1 VGRGPALDR
10 CAIAGGEW
18 GDLRELKR
26 FDNPI
31 CRMGKEAAAKLLD
44 KDMAL
49 NYNACQ
55 AITG

>member
-1 VGRGPALDR
+1 V
-10 CAIAGGEW
+10 IAGGEC

-31 CRMGKEAAAKLLD
+31 CRMGKELAAKLLD
-44 KDMAL
+44 KDVAL